1 MDRPDWNR
9 EGRDWPNR
17 TASRFVSAARLR
29 WHVQIMGEGPVLV
42 LLHGTGSAT
51 HSWRDLLPL
60 LAENFTVVAPDLP
73 GHGFTAMP
81 PPSGLSLRGMA
92 VRVAALLAELKIE
105 PAVVVGHSAGAAI
118 AIQMAIESLS
128 TPGLIVS
135 INGALKPIRRAGL
148 FSPLAK
154 LLFLNPLAPRL
165 FSWRARAPGATLRL
179 LENTGSRI
187 DARGIALYERLF
199 QSSGHVEA
207 TLGMMASWNLDDMP
221 ARLRRLDTALLF
233 VSAAGDKAVPPSD
246 ATEFAAV
253 VRNGEALRLPRGG
266 HLAHEENAVE
276 FAALLSGRANS
287 HGLL

>member
-17 TASRFVSAARLR
+17 DASRFVSAARLR
-29 WHVQIMGEGPVLV
+29 WHVQVMGAGPVVV
-42 LLHGTGSAT
+42 LLHGTGAAT

-81 PPSGLSLRGMA
+81 PTAGLSLRGMA
-92 VRVAALLAELKIE
+92 ERIAALLAELKIE
-105 PAVVVGHSAGAAI
+105 PDLMVGHSAGAAV
-118 AIQMAIESLS
+118 AVHMAIEALCAPS
-128 TPGLIVS
+128 LIVS

-165 FSWRARAPGATLRL
+165 FSWRARASGATARL

-187 DARGIALYERLF
+187 DARGLALYERLF
-199 QSSGHVEA
+199 QTSGHVEA
-207 TLGMMASWNLDDMP
+207 TLGMMASWDLDDMP
-221 ARLRRLDTALLF
+221 GRLKRLDTALLL
-233 VSAAGDKAVPPSD
+233 VAAAGDKAVPPSD
-246 ATEFAAV
+246 ASELAALA
-253 VRNGEALRLPRGG
+253 RNGEALRLPWGG
-266 HLAHEENAVE
+266 HLAHEERPAE
-276 FAALLSGRANS
+276 FAALLARRATEI
-287 HGLL
+287 GLL

>member
-17 TASRFVSAARLR
+17 TASRFVSAARMR
-29 WHVQIMGEGPVLV
+29 WHVQIMGEGPALL

-81 PPSGLSLRGMA
+81 PPAGLSLRGMA
-92 VRVAALLAELKIE
+92 VRVAALLAELQIE
-105 PAVVVGHSAGAAI
+105 PAIVVGHSAGAAI
-118 AIQMAIESLS
+118 AAQMAIDSLCS
-128 TPGLIVS
+128 PGLIVS

-187 DARGIALYERLF
+187 DVRGVALYERLF

-221 ARLRRLDTALLF
+221 DRLRRLETTLLF
-233 VSAAGDKAVPPSD
+233 VAAAGDKAVPPSD
-246 ATEFAAV
+246 ATEFAMM
-253 VRNGEALRLPRGG
+253 VRNGETLRLPRGG
-266 HLAHEENAVE
+266 HLAHEEVPGE
-276 FAALLSGRANS
+276 FAALLVRVATG
-287 HGLL
+287 HGIL

>member
-81 PPSGLSLRGMA
+81 PPAGLSLRGMA

-187 DARGIALYERLF
+187 DARGVALYERLF

-221 ARLRRLDTALLF
+221 ARLRRLDTASIF
-233 VSAAGDKAVPPSD
+233 VSAADDKAVPASD
-246 ATEFAAV
+246 AAEFAIMV
-253 VRNGEALRLPRGG
+253 QNSEALRLPRGG
-266 HLAHEENAVE
+266 HLAHEENPVE
-276 FAALLSGRANS
+276 FAALLTGRANR